1 MNLKDVE
8 SRKVAEISISEVSLP
23 AFNIDG
29 EVYSAKSLRISVVPD
44 AISYLGEPDL
54 SLPDR

>member
-8 SRKVAEISISEVSLP
+8 SMKVAEISISEVSLP

-29 EVYSAKSLRISVVPD
+29 EVYSANSLRISVLRD
-44 AISYLGEPDL
+44 AVSYLGE
-54 SLPDR
+54 LPS